1 MADKDS
7 EAGGKNLIAPQ
18 ALACLL
24 ATLACLL
31 ATLIPIGSA
40 LALPD
45 KFSPTSYV
53 GSADP
58 NTVWE
63 LLIGGVGFCSFLVAV
78 ALGIHSS
85 LRKVKRAQLRRN
97 AFISSALN
105 NLSHGVVMADAQER
119 IVFCNNRY
127 LEIYGLSRSDILR
140 NMSGLELL
148 ELRRKRGLID
158 VSAED
163 YFKYASSPEGVINEL
178 PDGRFILVKFF
189 ALPNGGAVATH
200 EDCSEQRM
208 LSRQLASTKQFL
220 ESMLDNVP
228 VCVAAKSIET
238 GRYIFANR
246 AFERFSRF
254 SRDHIVGRRADEI
267 FRPETTGSVEAAD
280 QAAVN
285 SPNGEFRS
293 EFVVERGAER
303 RVLSSTR
310 VVVRN
315 EKNQPEFLIA
325 LFDDVTDRRS

>member
-1 MADKDS
+1 MADKNW
-7 EAGGKNLIAPQ
+7 AGGGKDLIPAKAFLCLIAVIAP
-18 ALACLL
+18 L
-24 ATLACLL
+24 
-31 ATLIPIGSA
+31 GSA
-40 LALPD
+40 WGSPH
-45 KFSPTSYV
+45 KFLPTSYID
-53 GSADP
+53 SADP

-63 LLIGGVGFCSFLVAV
+63 LLIGGMVLCSFLVAV

-105 NLSHGVVMADAQER
+105 NLSHGVVMTDAQER

-228 VCVAAKSIET
+228 VCVAAKSIEG
-238 GRYIFANR
+238 GRYVFANR
-246 AFERFSRF
+246 AFERLSHF
-254 SRDHIVGRRADEI
+254 SRDDIVGKRVDEV
-267 FRPETTGSVEAAD
+267 FPPETTAIVEAAD
-280 QAAVN
+280 QAALN
-285 SPNGEFRS
+285 SPDGHFRNEFAVELGS
-293 EFVVERGAER
+293 EKRL
-303 RVLSSTR
+303 LSSHR
-310 VVVRN
+310 VVARN

-325 LFDDVTDRRS
+325 LFDDLTDRRSL